1 MQEIPAKNYLILVEK
16 FKDKYGRS
24 PSILHIGNIA
34 NNAYNNAKL
43 LNKLGFD
50 CDVICYD
57 YYHIMGCPEW
67 EDADFQGEIKD
78 QFFPN
83 WNAVDLKN
91 FQRPKWFAQ
100 GFLKFCIYY
109 LVAKRQNRK
118 ISAWLWWQ
126 ALEIGRLY
134 ICLIN
139 RLLSKYPFLAKIF
152 NFLKGVK
159 KTRLVISKFFH
170 YIFIF
175 FYCLKSYTIT
185 IVKQKTSF
193 FDNFSKKI
201 NLIPSRN
208 SLPKKTESS
217 EFDERVKEIV
227 ELFQRNF
234 PEREDQLSFDDLEP
248 YRHIIPFW
256 KKLFDNYDII
266 QGYSTDPILP
276 LLAKHPYF
284 AFEHGT
290 LRDIPFEPTARGRLT
305 SIAYSEAEHVFVTN
319 SDCIN
324 NAIFLA
330 DNRVSAMNHPYDEN
344 HGLQVDGWQ
353 ELRQE
358 LCKKLNADFLFF
370 FPTRHDWVS
379 GSGYADKGNDI
390 FLNAFCHLR
399 QAGYKVGLVC
409 CQWGANVQDSIKLL
423 SAKNCV
429 DFVLWSQPMGTIQF
443 ERTAKACHVVVD
455 QFKLGSFGG
464 IVFKAMAVA
473 APICTYINENEIL
486 KHYSEIPP
494 VINCKNEDELVV
506 NLEAYIKNPAQLS
519 DLASASKL
527 WIDKH
532 HSSWDTL
539 KTQVEQYDK
548 FLNQS
553 KNLLNNI

>member
-1 MQEIPAKNYLILVEK
+1 MTEEQSSNNFLVIEK
-16 FKDKYGRS
+16 FKHKYGRN
-24 PSILHIGNIA
+24 PRILHIGNIA

-43 LNKLGFD
+43 LNKVGFD

-67 EDADFQGEIKD
+67 EDADFKGEIKD

-83 WNAVDLKN
+83 WNAVVLKN
-91 FQRPKWFAQ
+91 FQRPQWFAQ

-109 LVAKRQNRK
+109 LIAKRQNRK
-118 ISAWLWWQ
+118 IAAWFWWQ
-126 ALEIGRLY
+126 FLEFGRLY
-134 ICLIN
+134 FCFIN
-139 RLLSKYPFLAKIF
+139 RLLYKYTLIAKLVNLLKRIKNVDIEIF
-152 NFLKGVK
+152 
-159 KTRLVISKFFH
+159 KFFS
-170 YIFIF
+170 Y
-175 FYCLKSYTIT
+175 LKKNI
-185 IVKQKTSF
+185 IRFVKSKAILLANFPQNINIIRRNNDS
-193 FDNFSKKI
+193 DNKNRISC
-201 NLIPSRN
+201 
-208 SLPKKTESS
+208 
-217 EFDERVKEIV
+217 FDERGQQIIQ
-227 ELFQRNF
+227 LFNQKF
-234 PEREDQLSFDDLEP
+234 PERQDKLTFDDLEP
-248 YRHIIPFW
+248 YRHIIPLW
-256 KKLFDNYDII
+256 KQLFDQYDII

-290 LRDIPFEPTARGRLT
+290 LRDIPFEATARGRLT

-344 HGLQVDGWQ
+344 HGLQVEGWR

-358 LCKKLNADFLFF
+358 ICQKLDVDFLFF

-379 GSGYADKGNDI
+379 GTGYADKGNDI

-399 QAGYKVGLVC
+399 QAGYKVGMVC
-409 CQWGANVQDSIKLL
+409 CQWGANVEDSIKLL
-423 SAKNCV
+423 SAKDCV

-494 VINCKNEDELVV
+494 VINCKNEDELFV

-539 KTQVEQYDK
+539 KTQVEQYEK
-548 FLNQS
+548 FLKQS